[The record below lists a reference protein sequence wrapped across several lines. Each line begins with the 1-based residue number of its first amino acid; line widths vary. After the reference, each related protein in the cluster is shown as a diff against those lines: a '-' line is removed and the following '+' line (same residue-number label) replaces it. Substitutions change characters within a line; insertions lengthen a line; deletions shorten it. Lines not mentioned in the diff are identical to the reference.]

1 MKYTDVPI
9 LMYHEIGERDSP
21 WCVSPKAFEQQMLI
35 LKRHGF
41 RTISLHELR
50 KGIEKNEETAEKL
63 AVITFDDGRKG
74 VYAHALPL
82 FQNLGFTGT
91 IYIVPQWIDRK
102 ESIPNSE
109 KYSGFLTWEELKELA
124 KRSFEIGSHTLS
136 HQNLA
141 GLDPPDVLH
150 ELAEAERIISERL
163 RLPVHHFSYP
173 YGQFTALVQEKVRER
188 YATAVT
194 VQKGFA
200 KLPGAYARQWIQ
212 RDTSIEQ
219 FQKLLSLPT
228 ISLCMIVKN
237 EEDFLEQCLASV
249 KGLVNEIVIVDTGS
263 SDATKKIASA
273 FTDKMYDFAWGD
285 DFAAAR
291 NESLQQATSDWV
303 LVLDADEVLAQEDHS
318 VIKESI
324 NSWEVSGFQL
334 LTKNYCNNSSIMGW
348 RPCTPSAD
356 PLRKNVQGW
365 FPSIKVRLFQRRAG
379 LKFTG
384 AVHEMVDSSITLMG
398 GKIASCPVIVH
409 HYGTLQPQ
417 ASHKTE
423 KYVELNKK
431 KTAENPLDAKAF
443 FELGIQYKELG
454 QFALAEETLERSL
467 ALDSQLLPLLNL
479 GIVQQKQGK
488 FDQAIHTFFNVL
500 EKKEKTAE
508 AHFGLGFCFFRKNE
522 LEESANHFQ
531 LTIEYD
537 PLHLDAYINLGAVYE
552 KQGKYSAAI
561 TILKMALR
569 ISPDNGRCHYNLG
582 VAYEKMGNISLALH
596 EYQNA
601 LNQGYVRKDELQER
615 ITKIKQFMETHI
627 R

>member
-9 LMYHEIGERDSP
+9 LMYHEIGEHDSP

-50 KGIEKNEETAEKL
+50 KGIEQNEETPEKL

-74 VYAHALPL
+74 VYTHALPL
-82 FQNLGFTGT
+82 FQKLGFTGT

-109 KYSGFLTWEELKELA
+109 KYSDFLTWEELKELV
-124 KRSFEIGSHTLS
+124 RSGFEIGSHTFS
-136 HQNLA
+136 HKNLA
-141 GLDPPDVLH
+141 GLDPPAVLQ
-150 ELAEAERIISERL
+150 ELAEADRIISERFH
-163 RLPVHHFSYP
+163 LPVHHFSYP
-173 YGQFTALVQEKVRER
+173 YGQFTTLVQEKVWER

-194 VQKGFA
+194 VKKGFA

-212 RDTSIEQ
+212 RDTSFEQ
-219 FQKLLSLPT
+219 FQKLLFPPT
-228 ISLCMIVKN
+228 LSLCMIVRN
-237 EEDFLEQCLASV
+237 EEEFLEQCLASV
-249 KGLVNEIVIVDTGS
+249 KGLVDEMVIVDTGS

-273 FTDKMYDFAWGD
+273 FTDTIYDFAWCD

-291 NESLQQATSDWV
+291 NESLRHATGDWV
-303 LVLDADEVLAQEDHS
+303 LVLDADEVLAPEDHA
-318 VIKESI
+318 VIRESI
-324 NSWEVSGFQL
+324 NSWEISGFQL
-334 LTKNYCNNSSIMGW
+334 LTKNYCNDSSIMGW
-348 RPCTPSAD
+348 RPCPPAAD
-356 PLRKNVQGW
+356 PSRKQVQGW
-365 FPSIKVRLFQRRAG
+365 FPSLKVRLFQRRAG

-384 AVHEMVDSSITLMG
+384 AVHEMVDSSITSLG
-398 GKIASCPVIVH
+398 GRIASCPVLVH
-409 HYGTLQPQ
+409 HYGTLQLQ
-417 ASHKTE
+417 ASHKTG
-423 KYVELNKK
+423 KYLELNKK

-454 QFALAEETLERSL
+454 RFALAEEALERSL

-479 GIVQQKQGK
+479 AIIQQKQDK
-488 FDQAIHTFFNVL
+488 FDQAIQTFFKVL

-508 AHFGLGFCFFRKNE
+508 AHFGLGFCFFRKHQ

-531 LTIEYD
+531 SAIGID

-552 KQGKYSAAI
+552 KQGKYPAAI

-582 VAYEKMGNISLALH
+582 VAYEKTGNLSLALH
-596 EYQNA
+596 AYQKA
-601 LNQGYVRKDELQER
+601 LDSGYVRKDELQER
-615 ITKIKQFMETHI
+615 ITKIKQFMGT
-627 R
+627 